1 MDLILVLLLVL
12 LLLSLVGGF
21 VLSKLIWIVLVV
33 LLVGLVFRVASGRR
47 V

>member
-1 MDLILVLLLVL
+1 
-12 LLLSLVGGF
+12 VGGF

-33 LLVGLVFRVASGRR
+33 LLVVLVMRIVSGRR

>member
-1 MDLILVLLLVL
+1 VVLLVL
-12 LLLSLVGGF
+12 ALLGGF

-33 LLVGLVFRVASGRR
+33 LLVVLVMRIASGRR